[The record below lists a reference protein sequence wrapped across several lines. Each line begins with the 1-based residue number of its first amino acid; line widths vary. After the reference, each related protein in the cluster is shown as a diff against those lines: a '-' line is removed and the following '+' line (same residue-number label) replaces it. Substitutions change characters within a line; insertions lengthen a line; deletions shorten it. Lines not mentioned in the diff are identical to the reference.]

1 MNKKRI
7 MKWIGLAV
15 MLMNKKRTSLKA
27 LILVPV
33 FILGILSVLSNVMAV
48 NNIRKVNRNASR
60 IADDCMNSISE
71 LSAIE
76 NETQSIHK
84 LGLSHIIA
92 TDLNTMISIV
102 EEMQTE
108 QETLE
113 QELEDYRKYVEP
125 EDESSYETVVSNY
138 ETMKYEL
145 GNLMAYSALGKNTEA
160 YALAN
165 GVVSESSMAI
175 QNEINVMKEHANTA
189 ASDAREK
196 LSDVYLGALV
206 SNGIIIAISVTLLM
220 VALYC
225 VIRFVIKPILA
236 TNKDIRDIIS
246 GIDKGEG
253 DLTRRVA
260 VLSNDEIADLGNGIN
275 LFMDKL
281 QQILKMIIENTNH
294 MENVV
299 REVGESVATSNDSA
313 TDLSAMTEELSATM
327 QDVGHSVSVINN
339 NTENV
344 RGDVEMI
351 AHKSGEINEF
361 SKEMKANADK
371 MESDARN
378 NMDKTNETIGIILE
392 GLGKAI
398 EDSHS
403 VGQVTSLTDEILN
416 ISSQTNLLALNAS
429 IEAARAG
436 EAGKGFAVV
445 ADEIRGLADSSRE
458 TANRIQQINSVV
470 VAAVNNLSDN
480 ANELVG
486 YIQNAILP
494 EFEAFVES
502 GVKYRD
508 NASYIENAM
517 QEFTA
522 KTDMLKKN
530 IDEIALSI
538 SAITTAVDEGAEGIN
553 GAAKSTQNLV
563 EDIVNISDKMNENKV
578 IAQTLQKSTHVFANF

>member
-1 MNKKRI
+1 
-7 MKWIGLAV
+7 
-15 MLMNKKRTSLKA
+15 MNKKRTSLKA

-165 GVVSESSMAI
+165 GAVSESSMAI

-578 IAQTLQKSTHVFANF
+578 IAQTLQKSTHVFVNF

>member
-1 MNKKRI
+1 
-7 MKWIGLAV
+7 
-15 MLMNKKRTSLKA
+15 MNKKRTSLKA

-189 ASDAREK
+189 ASDARER

-538 SAITTAVDEGAEGIN
+538 SAITTAVDEGTEGIN

>member
-1 MNKKRI
+1 
-7 MKWIGLAV
+7 
-15 MLMNKKRTSLKA
+15 MNKKRTSLKA

-125 EDESSYETVVSNY
+125 EDENSYETVVSNY

-165 GVVSESSMAI
+165 GAVSESSMAI

-253 DLTRRVA
+253 DLTKRVA

>member
-1 MNKKRI
+1 
-7 MKWIGLAV
+7 
-15 MLMNKKRTSLKA
+15 MNKKRTSLKA

-165 GVVSESSMAI
+165 GAVSESSMAI

-327 QDVGHSVSVINN
+327 QDVGHSVSIINN

>member
-1 MNKKRI
+1 
-7 MKWIGLAV
+7 
-15 MLMNKKRTSLKA
+15 MNKKRTSLKA

-165 GVVSESSMAI
+165 GAVSESSMAI

-416 ISSQTNLLALNAS
+416 ISSQNNLLALNAS

>member
-1 MNKKRI
+1 
-7 MKWIGLAV
+7 
-15 MLMNKKRTSLKA
+15 MNKKRTSLKA

-189 ASDAREK
+189 ASDARER

-578 IAQTLQKSTHVFANF
+578 IAQTLQKSTHPIQPIFLPI

>member
-1 MNKKRI
+1 
-7 MKWIGLAV
+7 
-15 MLMNKKRTSLKA
+15 MNKKRTSLKV

-165 GVVSESSMAI
+165 GAVSESSMAI

-260 VLSNDEIADLGNGIN
+260 VLSNDEIADLGNAIN

>member
-1 MNKKRI
+1 
-7 MKWIGLAV
+7 
-15 MLMNKKRTSLKA
+15 MNKKRTSLKA

-165 GVVSESSMAI
+165 GAVSESSMAI

-225 VIRFVIKPILA
+225 VIRFVI
-236 TNKDIRDIIS
+236 KDIRDIIS

>member
-1 MNKKRI
+1 
-7 MKWIGLAV
+7 
-15 MLMNKKRTSLKA
+15 MNKKRTSLKA

-145 GNLMAYSALGKNTEA
+145 VNLMAYSALGKNTEA

-165 GVVSESSMAI
+165 GAVSESSMAI

>member
-1 MNKKRI
+1 
-7 MKWIGLAV
+7 
-15 MLMNKKRTSLKA
+15 MNKKRTSLKA

-84 LGLSHIIA
+84 LGLFHIIA

-189 ASDAREK
+189 ASDARER

-563 EDIVNISDKMNENKV
+563 EDIVNISDRMNENKV
-578 IAQTLQKSTHVFANF
+578 IAQTLQKSTHVFAKF

>member
-1 MNKKRI
+1 
-7 MKWIGLAV
+7 
-15 MLMNKKRTSLKA
+15 MNKKRTSLKV

-76 NETQSIHK
+76 NETESIHK

-92 TDLNTMISIV
+92 TDLNTMIAIV

-165 GVVSESSMAI
+165 GAVSESSMAI

-236 TNKDIRDIIS
+236 TNKDISDIIS

-530 IDEIALSI
+530 VDEIALSI

-578 IAQTLQKSTHVFANF
+578 IAQTLQKSTHVFAKF

>member
-1 MNKKRI
+1 
-7 MKWIGLAV
+7 
-15 MLMNKKRTSLKA
+15 MNKKRTSLKA

-165 GVVSESSMAI
+165 GAVSESSMAI
-175 QNEINVMKEHANTA
+175 QNEINVMKEHANTV

-445 ADEIRGLADSSRE
+445 ADSSRE

>member
-1 MNKKRI
+1 
-7 MKWIGLAV
+7 
-15 MLMNKKRTSLKA
+15 MNKKRTSLKA

-145 GNLMAYSALGKNTEA
+145 GNLMAYSTLGKNTEA

-165 GVVSESSMAI
+165 GVVSESCMAI

>member
-1 MNKKRI
+1 
-7 MKWIGLAV
+7 
-15 MLMNKKRTSLKA
+15 MNKKRTSLKA

-165 GVVSESSMAI
+165 GAVSESSMAI

-445 ADEIRGLADSSRE
+445 ADEIRGLEDSSRE

>member
-1 MNKKRI
+1 
-7 MKWIGLAV
+7 
-15 MLMNKKRTSLKA
+15 MNKKRTSLKA

-102 EEMQTE
+102 EEMQIE

-165 GVVSESSMAI
+165 GAVSESSMAI

>member
-1 MNKKRI
+1 
-7 MKWIGLAV
+7 
-15 MLMNKKRTSLKA
+15 MNKKRTSLKA

-113 QELEDYRKYVEP
+113 QELEDYRKYVEL

-165 GVVSESSMAI
+165 GAVSESSMAI

>member
-1 MNKKRI
+1 
-7 MKWIGLAV
+7 
-15 MLMNKKRTSLKA
+15 MNKKRTSLKA

-189 ASDAREK
+189 ASDARER

-398 EDSHS
+398 EDSRS

>member
-1 MNKKRI
+1 M
-7 MKWIGLAV
+7 
-15 MLMNKKRTSLKA
+15 
-27 LILVPV
+27 PV

-189 ASDAREK
+189 ASDARER

-563 EDIVNISDKMNENKV
+563 EDIVNISDRMNENKV
-578 IAQTLQKSTHVFANF
+578 IAQTLQKSTHVFAKF

>member
-1 MNKKRI
+1 
-7 MKWIGLAV
+7 
-15 MLMNKKRTSLKA
+15 MNKKRTSLKV

-378 NMDKTNETIGIILE
+378 NMDETIGIILE

>member
-1 MNKKRI
+1 
-7 MKWIGLAV
+7 
-15 MLMNKKRTSLKA
+15 MNKKRTSLKA

-165 GVVSESSMAI
+165 GAVSESSMAI

-206 SNGIIIAISVTLLM
+206 SNGIIIAIGVTLLM

>member
-1 MNKKRI
+1 
-7 MKWIGLAV
+7 
-15 MLMNKKRTSLKA
+15 
-27 LILVPV
+27 
-33 FILGILSVLSNVMAV
+33 MAV

-165 GVVSESSMAI
+165 GAVSESSMAI

-253 DLTRRVA
+253 DLTKRVA

>member
-1 MNKKRI
+1 
-7 MKWIGLAV
+7 
-15 MLMNKKRTSLKA
+15 MNKKRTSLKA

-165 GVVSESSMAI
+165 GAVSESSMAI
-175 QNEINVMKEHANTA
+175 QNEINVMKEQANTA

-392 GLGKAI
+392 GLGKAF
-398 EDSHS
+398 EDSLS
-403 VGQVTSLTDEILN
+403 VGQVTSLTNEILY

>member
-1 MNKKRI
+1 
-7 MKWIGLAV
+7 
-15 MLMNKKRTSLKA
+15 MNKKRTSLKA

-165 GVVSESSMAI
+165 GAVSESSMAI

-445 ADEIRGLADSSRE
+445 AEQIKEHSVNRRYRGIVYGVVRDDEGTIHAPIGRHPVDRKKMAINEKNGKDAITHYKVLERFDKYTYMEFKLETGRTHQIRVHMASIGHPLLGDTLYSNGKSPYKLQGQTLHAMTIGFIHPRTRE
-458 TANRIQQINSVV
+458 YMEISAP
-470 VAAVNNLSDN
+470 
-480 ANELVG
+480 
-486 YIQNAILP
+486 LP
-494 EFEAFVES
+494 EYFE
-502 GVKYRD
+502 KILHDLR
-508 NASYIENAM
+508 
-517 QEFTA
+517 
-522 KTDMLKKN
+522 
-530 IDEIALSI
+530 
-538 SAITTAVDEGAEGIN
+538 
-553 GAAKSTQNLV
+553 
-563 EDIVNISDKMNENKV
+563 
-578 IAQTLQKSTHVFANF
+578 

>member
-1 MNKKRI
+1 
-7 MKWIGLAV
+7 
-15 MLMNKKRTSLKA
+15 MNKKRTSLKA

-175 QNEINVMKEHANTA
+175 QNGINVMKEHANTA
-189 ASDAREK
+189 ASDARER

>member
-1 MNKKRI
+1 
-7 MKWIGLAV
+7 
-15 MLMNKKRTSLKA
+15 MNKKRTSLKA

-189 ASDAREK
+189 ASDARER

-486 YIQNAILP
+486 YIQNSILP

>member
-1 MNKKRI
+1 MNR
-7 MKWIGLAV
+7 
-15 MLMNKKRTSLKA
+15 KRTSRKV

-225 VIRFVIKPILA
+225 VICFVIKPILA

>member
-1 MNKKRI
+1 
-7 MKWIGLAV
+7 
-15 MLMNKKRTSLKA
+15 MNKKRTSLKA

-165 GVVSESSMAI
+165 GVVSESSMAV

>member
-1 MNKKRI
+1 MNR
-7 MKWIGLAV
+7 
-15 MLMNKKRTSLKA
+15 KRTSLKV

-253 DLTRRVA
+253 NLTRRVA

>member
-1 MNKKRI
+1 
-7 MKWIGLAV
+7 
-15 MLMNKKRTSLKA
+15 MNKKRTSLKA

-125 EDESSYETVVSNY
+125 EDESAYETVVSNY

-165 GVVSESSMAI
+165 GAVSESSMAI

>member
-1 MNKKRI
+1 
-7 MKWIGLAV
+7 
-15 MLMNKKRTSLKA
+15 MNKKRTSLKV

>member
-1 MNKKRI
+1 
-7 MKWIGLAV
+7 
-15 MLMNKKRTSLKA
+15 MNKKRTSLKA

-189 ASDAREK
+189 ASDARER

-436 EAGKGFAVV
+436 EAGEGFAVV

>member
-1 MNKKRI
+1 
-7 MKWIGLAV
+7 
-15 MLMNKKRTSLKA
+15 MNKKRTSLKA
-27 LILVPV
+27 LILVQV

-165 GVVSESSMAI
+165 GAVSESSMAI

>member
-1 MNKKRI
+1 
-7 MKWIGLAV
+7 
-15 MLMNKKRTSLKA
+15 MNKKRTSLKA

-125 EDESSYETVVSNY
+125 DETVVSNY

-165 GVVSESSMAI
+165 GAVSESSMAI

-253 DLTRRVA
+253 DLTKRVA

>member
-1 MNKKRI
+1 
-7 MKWIGLAV
+7 
-15 MLMNKKRTSLKA
+15 MNKKRTSLKA

-165 GVVSESSMAI
+165 GAVSESSMAI

-196 LSDVYLGALV
+196 LSDVYLSALV

>member
-1 MNKKRI
+1 
-7 MKWIGLAV
+7 
-15 MLMNKKRTSLKA
+15 MNKKRTSLKA

-165 GVVSESSMAI
+165 GAVSESSMAI

-275 LFMDKL
+275 LFMDKR

>member
-1 MNKKRI
+1 
-7 MKWIGLAV
+7 
-15 MLMNKKRTSLKA
+15 MNKKRTSLKA

-60 IADDCMNSISE
+60 IADDCMNSIPE

-189 ASDAREK
+189 ASDARER